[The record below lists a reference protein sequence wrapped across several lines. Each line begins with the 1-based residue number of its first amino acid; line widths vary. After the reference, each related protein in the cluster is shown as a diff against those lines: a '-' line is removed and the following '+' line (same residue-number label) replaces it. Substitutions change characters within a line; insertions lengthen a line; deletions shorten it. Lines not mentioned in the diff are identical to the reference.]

1 MIVPTHYK
9 NQNVVVLGL
18 GRSGRSVAHS
28 LCQAGAH
35 VFAWDDQ
42 EEARIAAEKEGI
54 PLKDV
59 ETIEW
64 KNIDHFLLSPGIPHQ
79 YPAPHPAVI
88 QARAAHVHPISD
100 LEVLWQS
107 HPQARYIGI
116 TGTNGKSTTTTLI
129 GHILKQSGAF
139 VEVGGNL
146 GIPVMEFRPI
156 DAEGIYVLEVSSY
169 QLEISPHLHFD
180 VSILLNITPDHLER
194 HGGMEGYIEAKK
206 LIYKNGNP
214 RDTLVISLDDLPCL
228 TIYEALKASGQVNL
242 LPISTCKTLSQGVY
256 VKEGILYENSQ
267 RVLDLSTLPFLQG
280 QHNWQ
285 NIAAAYGALRSAGL
299 DRETILQGITSFRG
313 LAHRQQIVAE
323 KDNVTFINDSK
334 GTNAEAVAK
343 ALTCFKNRP
352 IYWLLGGRPKEGGI
366 EVLKPYFP
374 FIEHAFL
381 FGEAASSF
389 SLCLGKEV
397 PHTLCENLKEATEWA
412 TCLAFKEG
420 KPQAVVLLSPACAS
434 FDQFRDFEARGEAF
448 CLYVDALID
457 EGIRRG
463 KCSL

>member
-54 PLKDV
+54 PLKNI
-59 ETIEW
+59 EEIEW
-64 KNIDHFLLSPGIPHQ
+64 ENIDHFLLSPGIPHQ
-79 YPAPHPAVI
+79 YPAPHPAVA
-88 QARAAHVHPISD
+88 QARMVNVHPISD

-129 GHILKQSGAF
+129 GHTLKQSGAS

-146 GIPVMEFRPI
+146 GIPVMEFRPL
-156 DAEGIYVLEVSSY
+156 DEEGIYVLEVSSY

-180 VSILLNITPDHLER
+180 VSVLLNITPDHLER

-206 LIYKNGNP
+206 LIYKNGSP
-214 RDTLVISLDDLPCL
+214 QDTLVISLDDLPCL

-299 DRETILQGITSFRG
+299 DRETILEGITSFRG

-343 ALTCFKNRP
+343 ALACFKNRP

-397 PHTLCENLKEATEWA
+397 PHTLCENLKEATERA

-434 FDQFRDFEARGEAF
+434 FDQFHDFEARGEAF

-457 EGIRRG
+457 EGMRRG
-463 KCSL
+463 VCSL